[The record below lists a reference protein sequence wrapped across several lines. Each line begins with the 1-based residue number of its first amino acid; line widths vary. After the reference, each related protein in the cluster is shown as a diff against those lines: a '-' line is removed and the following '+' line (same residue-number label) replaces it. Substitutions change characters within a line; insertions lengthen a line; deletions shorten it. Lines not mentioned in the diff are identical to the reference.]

1 MQAERVDLLQKEIT
15 RLQSQLDQQK
25 IIEKDLLERAE
36 KNRERADGLELMVHK
51 GKDGE
56 RKEMIEMQIKVN
68 QLEQEKSIKEEM
80 HNK

>member
-1 MQAERVDLLQKEIT
+1 ML
-15 RLQSQLDQQK
+15 
-25 IIEKDLLERAE
+25 
-36 KNRERADGLELMVHK
+36 VHK

-68 QLEQEKSIKEEM
+68 QLEQEKQIKEEM